1 MKGTW
6 LNTGVRIL
14 KHHLASLAL
23 SVTLAIGS
31 ALPAALPAMAA
42 PPSNPSISRAS
53 DVVLVQE
60 RGSRRWGDDDR
71 PRWRDRDRRHWHGDR
86 GWDRR
91 RHWDDRWRDD
101 RRYHHRRHG
110 SVIFEIRP

>member
-6 LNTGVRIL
+6 LNTGVSIL